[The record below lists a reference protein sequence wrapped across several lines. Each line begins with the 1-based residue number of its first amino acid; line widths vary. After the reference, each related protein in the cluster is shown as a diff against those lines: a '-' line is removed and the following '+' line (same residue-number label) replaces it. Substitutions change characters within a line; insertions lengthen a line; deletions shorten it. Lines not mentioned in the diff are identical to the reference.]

1 MRTRRLGVLAL
12 FAIAAATLGPAS
24 AGGGNE
30 TGFDTARA
38 PQLIPEPGSGTTIDP
53 ILSTGDIVG
62 GYQMSGIPD
71 GLGAYKDNH
80 NNLVVMMNHEL
91 GRTFPALPPNVD
103 ARISRV
109 VINRKNRTVQSARY
123 AFTGAEGFE
132 RFCSSTLEVV
142 NGTPYYFTGEEA
154 IGVNPLVGHD
164 GSSIVMNAETGQWR
178 ETPHFGHL
186 NHENVVPVE
195 RIKKFMVVTTD
206 DDFRIGQPAY
216 MFAYIADSFDAAVSG
231 DPTRGSLYV
240 WRATNPAHVDLLKG
254 QTIAGEFVP
263 IPQSE
268 NSDSTELKAAA
279 TARRA
284 FRFARLE
291 DAATAQQKAGRIY
304 FTDTG
309 KAGENNINGAL
320 YQMDIDPSD
329 PTQASLTLLLDSDT
343 GDNIRRP
350 DNLDTSPHSVVIQE
364 DGGQNRV
371 LVYDIGSGAVRVVA
385 RTPNP
390 LWESSG
396 VINAQTLL
404 GEDWWLMDVQAHPPA
419 GNPPAFLAPQPGAFY
434 GPDGQPIPNTG
445 LGEDGQL
452 MAVHIPNS

>member
-1 MRTRRLGVLAL
+1 MRKRRLAVVAL
-12 FAIAAATLGPAS
+12 FALGAATLGATA
-24 AGGGNE
+24 AGGGNDV
-30 TGFDTARA
+30 GFDTARLA
-38 PQLIPEPGSGTTIDP
+38 QLVAEPGSGTVIDP

-71 GLGAYKDNH
+71 GLGAYKDNQ

-91 GRTFPALPPNVD
+91 GRTFPALPPGVD

-109 VINRKNRTVQSARY
+109 VINGKNRTVQGARY
-123 AFTGAEGFE
+123 AFTGVEGFE
-132 RFCSSTLEVV
+132 RFCSSTLETIK
-142 NGTPYYFTGEEA
+142 GTPYYFTGEEA
-154 IGVNPLVGHD
+154 IGVDPLVGHD
-164 GSSIVMNAETGQWR
+164 GSSIVMNAETGQWT
-178 ETPHFGHL
+178 ETEHFGHL

-195 RIKKFMVVTTD
+195 RIKGFMVVTTD

-216 MFAYIADSFDAAVSG
+216 LFAYIADSFEAAVSG
-231 DPTRGSLYV
+231 DPAEGSLYV
-240 WRATNPAHVDLLKG
+240 WRAKNPAHTDLVKG

-263 IPQSE
+263 ISQAE
-268 NSDSTELKAAA
+268 NSDSIELKDAA

-291 DAATAQQKAGRIY
+291 DAATAQQTAGRLY
-304 FTDTG
+304 FADTG

-350 DNLDTSPHSVVIQE
+350 DNLDASAHSVVIQE

-371 LVYDIGSGAVRVVA
+371 LVYDIDTGAVRVVA
-385 RTPNP
+385 RTPN
-390 LWESSG
+390 LAWESSG

-404 GEDWWLMDVQAHPPA
+404 GNNWWLMDVQAHS
-419 GNPPAFLAPQPGAFY
+419 NVTQPQPGAVY
-434 GPDGQPIPNTG
+434 GPDGQPVPNTG
-445 LGEDGQL
+445 VGEDGQL
-452 MAVHIPNS
+452 MAVYIPNS